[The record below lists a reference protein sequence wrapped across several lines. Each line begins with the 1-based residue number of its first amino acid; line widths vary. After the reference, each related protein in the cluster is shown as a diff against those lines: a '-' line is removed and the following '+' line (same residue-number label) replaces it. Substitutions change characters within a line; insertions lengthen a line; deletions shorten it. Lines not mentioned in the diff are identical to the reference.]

1 LYARISSDRD
11 GDGLGVRRQEL
22 DCEALAERLGWLVV
36 DRYVDNDV
44 SAYRGKARPEYR
56 RLLEDIAARQLD
68 ALVVWHLDRLH
79 RHPRELEDFF
89 EVIDAAGGVKM
100 ATVSGETDLGTHD
113 GRLMARIQGAV
124 ARKESD
130 DKSRRVKRKA
140 QELAAAGKVSGG
152 GTRPFGYEPDKRTI
166 RESEAAVI
174 RDCVTRLLAG
184 ESIRSL
190 AADLNARGVPT
201 VTGRPWKTQTL
212 RTILMNPRISGQRTH
227 HGEIANPVADWPA
240 IITPAQTQQIRAKL
254 TDPARRT
261 NRTARRYLLV
271 RLLKCERCGETLVS
285 RPTSNGTRRYVCAK
299 GPNFSG
305 CGRTYIKADELE
317 RFVTEA
323 VLYRLDSPELAAALN
338 GASDDPDAERLQAL
352 VDEEQAQLDELA
364 RLHGEK
370 QIGLSEWLAA
380 RAPVEQRLTAAR
392 KQLGRLGR
400 ATVLNGHVG
409 NGAEL
414 RERWAGLDL
423 TRQTAIVAAVLD
435 HVVVGP
441 TRRQGSN
448 RFDESRLT
456 PVWRV

>member
-1 LYARISSDRD
+1 
-11 GDGLGVRRQEL
+11 LGVRRQVE
-22 DCEALAERLGWLVV
+22 DCEVLAERLGWVVV

-44 SAYRGKARPEYR
+44 SAYRGKPRPAYR
-56 RLLEDIAARQLD
+56 RLLEDIASQQID
-68 ALVVWHLDRLH
+68 ALVVWHADRLH

-152 GTRPFGYEPDKRTI
+152 GTRPFGYEADKRTI

-174 RDCVTRLLAG
+174 RDCAERLLAG
-184 ESIRSL
+184 ESVRSL
-190 AADLNARGVPT
+190 CADLNERGVTT
-201 VTGRPWKTQTL
+201 VTGKQWKTQTL
-212 RTILMNPRISGQRTH
+212 RSILLSARISGQREH
-227 HGEIANPVADWPA
+227 HGEIVAQAEWPA
-240 IITPAQTQQIRAKL
+240 IITAAQTLQVRAKL

-271 RLLKCERCGETLVS
+271 RLLRCERCGELLVS
-285 RPTSNGTRRYVCAK
+285 RPTSDGTRRYVCAK

-305 CGRTYIKADELE
+305 CGHTYIKADELE
-317 RFVTEA
+317 QFVTEA
-323 VLYRLDSPELAAALN
+323 VLYRLDSPELAAALA
-338 GASDDPDAERLQAL
+338 GDSDDPDAERLQAQ
-352 VDEEQAQLDELA
+352 VNEEQAQLDELA

-380 RAPVEQRLTAAR
+380 RAPIEQRLTAAR

-400 ATVLNGHVG
+400 VSVLNGHVG
-409 NGAEL
+409 NASEL
-414 RERWAGLDL
+414 RERWASLDL
-423 TRQTAIVAAVLD
+423 TRQHAIIAAVLD
-435 HVVVGP
+435 HVVVSPATRQGYNKFDP
-441 TRRQGSN
+441 TR
-448 RFDESRLT
+448 LV